1 MGITKM
7 VNPLHMMSKMGILYT
22 RWLKGGPL
30 MYQMTKGDPFVPD
43 NSFLHI
49 NTIWRWPLVIFYY
62 FSYFIFSDHSFPSLT
77 SSPHLSL
84 RKYQNAYLWQQ
95 VMLRNIWLTIRQM
108 LSPDIQL
115 RRITLINLI
124 HKMDSEIHVS
134 K

>member
-7 VNPLHMMSKMGILYT
+7 VNPLHMMVSNRGVLCT
-22 RWLKGGPL
+22 RRLKGGP
-30 MYQMTKGDPFVPD
+30 TKGDPFVPD
-43 NSFLHI
+43 INQRVDSLHI
-49 NTIWRWPLVIFYY
+49 IIICRWPLVIFYY

-95 VMLRNIWLTIRQM
+95 VMLQNIWLTIRQM
-108 LSPDIQL
+108 LSQDIQL
-115 RRITLINLI
+115 GRITLINRI
-124 HKMDSEIHVS
+124 HEMDSEIS